1 MLKMWVIKNLR
12 EQTPTMVLCVITF
25 LDSKLCK
32 LKYNSNENKLKQI
45 TKSSYLKVHFMEN
58 LKVLAEFY
66 DKNITGF
73 GTFGNKL
80 SITPE
85 GKFVK
90 VSGVKGAW
98 GRSFGIE
105 QSFVSTRIQDL
116 IKDEFEKEL
125 DNISR
130 VPDINNAMLS
140 NLSLVCRA
148 LKGHITILEEY
159 KIDLRAT
166 LYAQGTR
173 KAILDIIKSN
183 IKKIILHDRN
193 IYTKFD
199 KNQRTFLANQLG
211 VTKDPNQEVDF
222 VDGGICWGIAAKW
235 CQRWVGD
242 KKGFQATSK
251 VDWTINNMFDA
262 PLLHHT
268 PDALRFQKKSIEM
281 FTLMKL
287 QNTISLVGGS
297 LRKVGGE
304 LALAMRIFTPDE
316 ELKNSKKYNLL
327 MKEKKVGST
336 AKMGPNEV
344 SEILFKSNQRDKV
357 YANFNDYI
365 EKVVAKYEKLFFDA
379 REYIDYKRTGK
390 IDHCDGAQEV
400 FLRATIDKIIQKI
413 EDDGKN
419 FGNHPVAF
427 IVSWSEKSGGHAMA
441 CAIDQNKW
449 YFMDPNYGEW
459 RGSKED
465 IKDIIL
471 LLASL
476 YSLSF
481 KIIKWSTHRL
491 RHT

>member
-1 MLKMWVIKNLR
+1 
-12 EQTPTMVLCVITF
+12 
-25 LDSKLCK
+25 
-32 LKYNSNENKLKQI
+32 
-45 TKSSYLKVHFMEN
+45 
-58 LKVLAEFY
+58 
-66 DKNITGF
+66 
-73 GTFGNKL
+73 
-80 SITPE
+80 
-85 GKFVK
+85 
-90 VSGVKGAW
+90 
-98 GRSFGIE
+98 
-105 QSFVSTRIQDL
+105 
-116 IKDEFEKEL
+116 
-125 DNISR
+125 
-130 VPDINNAMLS
+130 
-140 NLSLVCRA
+140 
-148 LKGHITILEEY
+148 
-159 KIDLRAT
+159 
-166 LYAQGTR
+166 
-173 KAILDIIKSN
+173 
-183 IKKIILHDRN
+183 
-193 IYTKFD
+193 
-199 KNQRTFLANQLG
+199 
-211 VTKDPNQEVDF
+211 
-222 VDGGICWGIAAKW
+222 
-235 CQRWVGD
+235 
-242 KKGFQATSK
+242 
-251 VDWTINNMFDA
+251 
-262 PLLHHT
+262 
-268 PDALRFQKKSIEM
+268 
-281 FTLMKL
+281 MKL